1 MSTAVRLAGY
11 ATALALVF
19 GVAFGVGSAVGEPP
33 AGVPAVAAHTSD
45 AHGHAPDRPG
55 PDGSGAADARTDG
68 LAATSAGYTLVPAV
82 DTLVPGTPGEYAF
95 TVTGPDGAPVTAYDV
110 EHERPLHLIVVR
122 RDAAGFQHL
131 HPTLGPDGVWRV
143 PLTLPAGGVYRVYAD
158 LVPTGGPELVLG
170 TDLFAPGDFTP
181 IPFGPSRVAQVDG
194 YQVRLDGDLVP
205 GTSSPVF
212 ATVSLDGAPVTDLEP
227 YLGAFG
233 HLVALRR
240 SDLAHLHVHP
250 DAPTPA
256 PTDRSGPGVAFVA
269 EVPSVGGYRLFF
281 DFRHGGVVRTAEFTV
296 DVG

>member
-1 MSTAVRLAGY
+1 MA
-11 ATALALVF
+11 
-19 GVAFGVGSAVGEPP
+19 
-33 AGVPAVAAHTSD
+33 
-45 AHGHAPDRPG
+45 
-55 PDGSGAADARTDG
+55 
-68 LAATSAGYTLVPAV
+68 
-82 DTLVPGTPGEYAF
+82 GEYAF
-95 TVTGPDGAPVTAYDV
+95 TVTGSDGAPVTAFDV
-110 EHERPLHLIVVR
+110 EHEQLLHLVVVR

-131 HPTLGPDGVWRV
+131 HPALGPDGVWRV
-143 PLTLPAGGVYRVYAD
+143 PLTLPAGGIYRVYAD
-158 LVPTGGPELVLG
+158 FVPTGGPELVLG

-240 SDLAHLHVHP
+240 SDLAYLHVHP
-250 DAPTPA
+250 SAATPA

-269 EVPSVGGYRLFF
+269 EVPASGGYRLFL